1 MVDSKAEEDDDEGF
15 GDFTFAS
22 SDQINGRKPAIS
34 NDDDDWGDFVESPL
48 RSAPPT
54 GVFNAQSSKPSD
66 PSGCFPDQSRSTTES
81 ALGRAESHWVK
92 PRGALPLSLFGDAEQ
107 EEEES
112 GAVGPPFK
120 DSAVDI
126 KYGTNIERVSDL
138 CSQVEPVK
146 AEKGFNLDSNRS
158 DSNAIEKDPILN
170 GTSALG
176 MDSILNLFAGNND
189 IQSPQINTVSEVSQ
203 NMGSFSGSNNLQSP
217 PISSVSGVSL
227 DMDLFSVGNNL
238 MSQQIKAVSGLSAD
252 SNGSDPNVIE
262 KDSILKGAS
271 SLGMDSI
278 LDLFAGNNVIQSPQI
293 DTASGVSQNMDL
305 FSGSNNLQGEQI
317 KAVNGLNAHSDFFGG
332 QQIKVVSGFN
342 SYSSGM
348 NRNAELFFGS
358 IGFDAISNGFSQDQL
373 NNFETSNGLSS
384 NLSASSPT
392 TMGMDL
398 YSDPL
403 GGAEEFGGDYEG
415 WEFKD
420 AYSETKAGV
429 WSDKV
434 GRKDEGHFGV
444 TGLSCEVGNGFQ
456 SDLFPSSNGFSVQ
469 PGEVDITFDFK
480 RLTVAQNGFNS
491 DSLFRSEQNGTPN
504 GLNSDCGVGI
514 VESDESFGDFE
525 GAFAENGL
533 NQEHFPNL
541 KVRRKDEGNFGETGS
556 SFEFG
561 DGSNGSD
568 LFSSSNGFSV
578 QPREEVDVSFD
589 FKQHTVAQ
597 NGFSSTSLFKSERN
611 DTENGLNSDG
621 VVGIVE
627 SDESFG
633 DFEGAFTETGLN
645 QERNETG
652 SDNHRGALPLSIF
665 GDEELE
671 TDDSP
676 NIQDAF
682 TFKPSYPRNGINSQ
696 GSNIS
701 INDLISNLYC
711 QAEQIPPVDDAGK
724 HTGNG
729 LDSSNEVMD
738 LTLVNSDDDFED
750 SSWDFKDA
758 SIQTSTID
766 QTSLWAQVDTCDNFT
781 TNSHMINFRD
791 FYCKLKDELS
801 AVCRGHLNNLMRD
814 KHAAGLSGEDAKVA
828 AIDKEIKEACKELHE
843 ENIYSQECLED
854 ELPRDVSLKEF
865 IEVSKLKF
873 QVLESEFGLSGRL
886 HLAEQ
891 DLGSAV
897 ELMKHA
903 TSMLD
908 VLTLGSME
916 DQGIYV
922 YTWSKMISVCAQELK
937 HGSWIWKQLVEKN
950 IQSEILS
957 EPRGKGFILTL
968 GEIYRIVAVLG
979 ASTKLYKPWILSS
992 SIDSTSIYA
1001 LLEECYTLWST
1012 SGIQEALEDIS
1023 DPIDI
1028 EYHGTIKALRES
1040 IRFIHSHDELT
1051 LGNHILNQQA
1061 SVCRLSLL
1069 TSKAVP
1075 EIKMV
1080 LWNGKCYFLPLA
1092 NLWANLINCD
1102 PPELPYLDVGS

>member
-22 SDQINGRKPAIS
+22 SDQINGRKPTIS

-48 RSAPPT
+48 RSAPPA
-54 GVFNAQSSKPSD
+54 GIFNAQSSKPSD

-81 ALGRAESHWVK
+81 APGRAESHWVK
-92 PRGALPLSLFGDAEQ
+92 PRGALPLSIFGDAEQ
-107 EEEES
+107 EEES

-120 DSAVDI
+120 DSAVDM
-126 KYGTNIERVSDL
+126 KYGTNIERISDL
-138 CSQVEPVK
+138 YSQVEPVK
-146 AEKGFNLDSNRS
+146 AENGFKLDSKGS

-170 GTSALG
+170 GTSSLG

-189 IQSPQINTVSEVSQ
+189 IQSPQINSVSGVSQ
-203 NMGSFSGSNNLQSP
+203 NMGLFSGSNNLQSP
-217 PISSVSGVSL
+217 QISSVSGVSL
-227 DMDLFSVGNNL
+227 NMDLFSVGNNL
-238 MSQQIKAVSGLSAD
+238 MSQQIKAVSGLSMD

-278 LDLFAGNNVIQSPQI
+278 LDLFAGNNVIQS
-293 DTASGVSQNMDL
+293 MDL

-317 KAVNGLNAHSDFFGG
+317 KDLNGLNANSDLFGG

-348 NRNAELFFGS
+348 NLNADLFSGS
-358 IGFDAISNGFSQDQL
+358 IGFDAISNGYSQDQL
-373 NNFETSNGLSS
+373 NYFETSNGFSS
-384 NLSASSPT
+384 NLSASSPIR
-392 TMGMDL
+392 MGMDS

-403 GGAEEFGGDYEG
+403 GGGEEFDSDYEG

-429 WSDKV
+429 GSDKV

-444 TGLSCEVGNGFQ
+444 TGLSFEFGNGFHG
-456 SDLFPSSNGFSVQ
+456 SDLFSSSNGFSVQ
-469 PGEVDITFDFK
+469 PREVDISFDFK
-480 RLTVAQNGFNS
+480 PLTVAQNGFNS

-504 GLNSDCGVGI
+504 GLNFDHGVGI

-525 GAFAENGL
+525 GAFTENGL
-533 NQEHFPNL
+533 NQE
-541 KVRRKDEGNFGETGS
+541 VGRKEEGNLGVTGS

-561 DGSNGSD
+561 DGSKGSD
-568 LFSSSNGFSV
+568 LFLSSNGFSV
-578 QPREEVDVSFD
+578 QPREVDISVN
-589 FKQHTVAQ
+589 FKQLTVAQ
-597 NGFSSTSLFKSERN
+597 NGFSSDSLFESEKK
-611 DTENGLNSDG
+611 DTENGLNSDR

-645 QERNETG
+645 QEVSCLFLGPSFSLCWRNETV
-652 SDNHRGALPLSIF
+652 SDNHKGALPLSIF
-665 GDEELE
+665 CDEEL

-701 INDLISNLYC
+701 INDLISNLYY
-711 QAEQIPPVDDAGK
+711 QAEQIPPVDDTGK

-738 LTLVNSDDDFED
+738 LSLVNSDDDFED

-766 QTSLWAQVDTCDNFT
+766 QTSLRAQGDTCDNFP
-781 TNSHMINFRD
+781 TNSDMINFRD

-801 AVCRGHLNNLMRD
+801 TVCRGHLNNLMRD

-828 AIDKEIKEACKELHE
+828 AIEKEIKEACKELHDG
-843 ENIYSQECLED
+843 NIYSEECSDD

-891 DLGSAV
+891 DLRSAV
-897 ELMKHA
+897 ELMKHT

-908 VLTLGSME
+908 VLTLGSTE

-922 YTWSKMISVCAQELK
+922 STWSKMISVCAQELK

-950 IQSEILS
+950 IESKILS
-957 EPRGKGFILTL
+957 EPQGKGFILAL
-968 GEIYRIVAVLG
+968 GEIYRVVAVLG

-992 SIDSTSIYA
+992 SRDSTSIYA

-1012 SGIQEALEDIS
+1012 SGIKEALQDIS
-1023 DPIDI
+1023 DPIDF
-1028 EYHGTIKALRES
+1028 EYHSTVKALWES
-1040 IRFIHSHDELT
+1040 IRFIDGHDELT
-1051 LGNHILNQQA
+1051 LGNRTLNQQV

-1069 TSKAVP
+1069 TSEAVP
-1075 EIKMV
+1075 EIRMV
-1080 LWNGKCYFLPLA
+1080 LWNGNYYFLPLA
-1092 NLWANLINCD
+1092 NFWANLINCD